1 MTRDTLVTWFVKNYP
16 EHYKAMYLT
25 HHEVSSNHMS
35 PYHGEGSIWSHTM
48 MVMTAA
54 SIKDF
59 GTEVLTAALLHDIGK
74 PAAKEYIGMTLNKP
88 ARHRFSGHEGI
99 STFKAIG
106 VLQQLRR
113 DFPKH
118 YTATSIETIIRLI
131 SLHGVSLT
139 ELKDPLLPL
148 RTALMECD
156 RLGAIRSVDGAKDD
170 HYPPRKF
177 LKHPKKIEGK
187 ELIMMVGLP
196 CSGKSTYVEENLTG
210 YTPVSRDEFLFD
222 LYKTRFNSEGDL
234 TSYND
239 VYNFLHSSEHRR
251 QVVTQ
256 EFDKHVH
263 QISKT
268 YDKVVVDM
276 TMTSL
281 KSRRK
286 MLAAFS
292 KHSAKAVVLMPSMQE
307 IYGRNAAREGKY
319 IPENVFISMSKAFV
333 YPVLDEGFTD
343 IQLITE
349 GLTC

>member
-1 MTRDTLVTWFVKNYP
+1 MTRDILVTWFIKNYP
-16 EHYKAMYLT
+16 KYYKEMSLT
-25 HHEVSSNHMS
+25 YHEVSSDHMS
-35 PYHGEGSIWSHTM
+35 PYHGEGSVWTHTM

-54 SIKDF
+54 SIKNF

-74 PAAKEYIGMTLNKP
+74 PTAKEYIEETPDKH

-113 DFPKH
+113 DFPEH
-118 YTATSIETIIRLI
+118 YTADSIETIIRLI

-148 RTALMECD
+148 RSELMHCD
-156 RLGAIRSVDGAKDD
+156 RTGAVRVLSDEQED

-177 LKHPKKIEGK
+177 LKHPKKVEGK
-187 ELIMMVGLP
+187 ELIMMIGLP
-196 CSGKSTYVEENLTG
+196 CSGKSTYVEENLSG
-210 YTPVSRDEFLFD
+210 YTVVSRDNFLFE
-222 LYKTRFNSEGDL
+222 LYKNTFNSEGEL

-239 VYNFLHSSEHRR
+239 VYNFLHSSEYRR

-256 EFDKHVH
+256 EFDKYVH
-263 QISKT
+263 QMSKT
-268 YDKVVVDM
+268 SDKVIIDM

-286 MLAAFS
+286 MLATFS

-319 IPENVFISMSKAFV
+319 IPEEVFTNMSKAFV

-343 IQLITE
+343 IKLILKE
-349 GLTC
+349 L